1 MTVVEEAFEYL
12 RAPVMRIT
20 GRDTPIPFAD
30 SIEKGVWP
38 EAEDFIDAVHQIVK
52 W

>member
-1 MTVVEEAFEYL
+1 MNTCARPIVRV
-12 RAPVMRIT
+12 T

-38 EAEDFIDAVHQIVK
+38 ETDDVVNAIHDVMA